1 MKRVLGI
8 GVLVLSAGAA
18 SCSRTNAAA
27 ATPSRGDVPSVA
39 AARVTRGDLAQVL
52 TIAAEFRPYQEIDV
66 HAKVAGYVQ
75 TIRVDVGDHVKE
87 GELLAVLEVPELQ
100 DEVAQDKASIEH
112 ASEEVVRAQADLERA
127 QFAHEA
133 SHLASERLA
142 QASKQQPKLIA
153 QQDLDDATS
162 RDRQAEAQVATAK
175 AAIAAAQGQLAYA
188 KANAD
193 KTQTLVG
200 YTRITAPFTGVI
212 THRYADKGAMIQ
224 AGTSSQSQAMPVVR
238 LSQVDKLRL
247 SIAVPES
254 AVPKIRVK
262 TPVSVRVPS
271 LGRTF
276 PGTVSRFADRL
287 DQETRTMLVEVDV
300 ENPTGELVPG
310 MYADASMSLKE
321 VKGALLVPI
330 EAIGNRE
337 GAEARV
343 FVIGQGN
350 QVEPQQVQIALE
362 TGDRAAVSGALTP
375 GALVVVGN
383 RDQLKAGTIV
393 TPKVVATA
401 AEGAK

>member
-8 GVLVLSAGAA
+8 GVLVLSVGAA

-27 ATPSRGDVPSVA
+27 ATPPRGDVPSVA
-39 AARVTRGDLAQVL
+39 AAKVTRGDLAQVL

-127 QFAHEA
+127 QAAHEA
-133 SHLASERLA
+133 SHLSSERLA

-153 QQDLDDATS
+153 QQDIDDATS

-193 KTQTLVG
+193 KTQTLIR
-200 YTRITAPFTGVI
+200 YTRITAPFAGVI

-238 LSQVDKLRL
+238 LSQVNELRL

-254 AVPKIRVK
+254 AVPKIQVK
-262 TPVSVRVPS
+262 TPVSVRVPA

-300 ENPTGELVPG
+300 ENPTGQLVPG
-310 MYADASMSLKE
+310 MYADASLSLKE

-350 QVEPQQVQIALE
+350 EVEPQQVQVELE
-362 TGDRAAVSGALTP
+362 TADRAAVSGALTP

-383 RDQLKAGTIV
+383 RDQLKPGTIV